1 MNEIR
6 LVRLTSGEEVLCKK
20 TNESGLTIT
29 VTDVVALVPTE
40 ERLGFMPY
48 LPYAEIEQLVI
59 KKDHIMFDLTPTK
72 ELSAQHVLMHN
83 DTNIVTPEKPEIIV

>member
-1 MNEIR
+1 MNNIR
-6 LVRLTSGEEVLCKK
+6 LVRLTSGEEILCKK

-48 LPYAEIEQLVI
+48 MPYCEIDQLVI
-59 KKDHIMFDLTPTK
+59 KKEHIMFDLTPTK
-72 ELSAQHVLMHN
+72 ELSAQHVLMHQ

>member
-6 LVRLTSGEEVLCKK
+6 LVRLTSGEELLCKK

-29 VTDVVALVPTE
+29 VTDAVALVPTE

-59 KKDHIMFDLTPTK
+59 KKEHIMFDLIPTK
-72 ELSAQHVLMHN
+72 ELADKHILMHN
-83 DTNIVTPEKPEIIV
+83 NTNIVTPEKPEIIV

>member
-1 MNEIR
+1 MNGIR
-6 LVRLTSGEEVLCKK
+6 LVRLTSGEELLCKK
-20 TNESGLTIT
+20 TNESGQTIP

-72 ELSAQHVLMHN
+72 ELEAQHVIMHS

>member
-1 MNEIR
+1 MKTIR
-6 LVRLTSGEEVLCKK
+6 LIRLTSGEEILCNK

-29 VTDVVALVPTE
+29 VEKVIALVPTK

-48 LPYAEIEQLVI
+48 MPYCEIDQLVI

-72 ELSAQHVLMHN
+72 ELAAEHRRMHSS
-83 DTNIVTPEKPEIIV
+83 DIIGADKPEIVV